1 MEKEEVIKK
10 ANYLLEKTKNN
21 IDKYEKERKNI
32 FNYIEKTEKIDY
44 KLLENYSNLFEQ
56 YLNLQEYFS
65 KNDELKKKLRE
76 LANQQNRKSE
86 KNDRL
91 KIFKVLDKENTEYT
105 FLSRKSM
112 NEFMQK
118 NKEKFD
124 FDTQIELI
132 DNTNIDLENILNLLE
147 KIL

>member
-1 MEKEEVIKK
+1 MEKEDVIKK
-10 ANYLLEKTKNN
+10 ANNLLERTKNN
-21 IDKYEKERKNI
+21 IDKYEQERKI
-32 FNYIEKTEKIDY
+32 LFNYIEETEKIDY
-44 KLLENYSNLFEQ
+44 KLLENYLNLFEQ

-65 KNDELKKKLRE
+65 KNDELKEKIKE

-86 KNDRL
+86 KNNRL

-132 DNTNIDLENILNLLE
+132 DNTNIDLESILNLLE